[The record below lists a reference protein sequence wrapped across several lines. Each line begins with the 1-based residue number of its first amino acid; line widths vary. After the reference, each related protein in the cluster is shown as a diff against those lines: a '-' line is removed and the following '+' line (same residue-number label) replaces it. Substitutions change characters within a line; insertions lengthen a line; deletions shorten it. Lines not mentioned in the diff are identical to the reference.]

1 MKSLL
6 KYFKGYLWETFLGP
20 VFKLLEAIF
29 ELCVPLIIAHLVDQ
43 VIPKKET
50 SAVVMTVGVL
60 FLFASFGVVVAITA
74 QYFSAKAAIGYTQ
87 QLTQALYQKI
97 IRLSESQRQ
106 TLGESSL
113 ITRVTNDTY
122 QVQTGLNIF
131 FRLFLRSPFIVF
143 GAAYMAW
150 QLNAQ
155 LASYLLAMILVLY
168 LILAVLMGLTA
179 PGYVKIRQATD
190 RVVQVTQEGM
200 AGYRVIR
207 SFNQVEGYLST
218 YNQVNQNLLG
228 HQLKTGFLAALTN
241 PLTYLVVNVTTVL
254 VLWQGDWALG
264 QGLLAK
270 GALVALVNY
279 LTLILGELIK
289 TTIVL
294 GNLNKAWISAQ
305 RIQAVLA
312 MPEEASDQ
320 KTNSQVTR
328 DTSNSTLQAQSL
340 SYTYP
345 GSPMPTIKQVSLQ
358 LQEGQW
364 LGLTGVTGA
373 GKTSLIKLLLGILPA
388 DRGRLVGPD
397 AEDLAWV
404 PQQAQL
410 FKGTIRSNLLLA
422 QDQASDQDLWQ
433 ALALAQAD
441 DFVAEKG
448 GLDAQVT
455 AFGRNFSGG
464 QRQRLTVARALLKAK
479 KGLILDDATSALD
492 YATESRLL
500 SGLKAARPD
509 LMVIMISQRL
519 NALRFADQILVLEDG
534 QTTGYGPAQDLVQ
547 SNPYYRT
554 LVQTQSQGGDRQ

>member
-1 MKSLL
+1 MKSLWSF
-6 KYFKGYLWETFLGP
+6 FKGYRGVALLGP
-20 VFKLLEAIF
+20 LLKLAEALLELA
-29 ELCVPLIIAHLVDQ
+29 VPLVVAQIIDRILTGDGAIWGSIVLLLGL
-43 VIPKKET
+43 
-50 SAVVMTVGVL
+50 ALAGVL
-60 FLFASFGVVVAITA
+60 MAITA

-97 IRLSESQRQ
+97 SRLSESQRQ

-207 SFNQVEGYLST
+207 SFNQVDGYLST
-218 YNQVNQNLLG
+218 YNQVNQSLLG

-312 MPEEASDQ
+312 MPEEDPGQ
-320 KTNSQVTR
+320 KTSSQVTEE
-328 DTSNSTLQAQSL
+328 NSASTWQAQNL

-358 LQEGQW
+358 VQEGQW

-388 DRGRLVGPD
+388 DQGRLVGPD

-464 QRQRLTVARALLKAK
+464 QRQRLTVARALLKAQ

-519 NALRFADQILVLEDG
+519 NALRFADDILVLEDG
-534 QTTGYGPAQDLVQ
+534 QATGYGPDQDLVQ

>member
-1 MKSLL
+1 MKSLWSF
-6 KYFKGYLWETFLGP
+6 FKGYRGVALLGP
-20 VFKLLEAIF
+20 LLKLAEALLELA
-29 ELCVPLIIAHLVDQ
+29 VPLVVAQIIDRILTGDGAIWGSIALLLGL
-43 VIPKKET
+43 
-50 SAVVMTVGVL
+50 ALAGVL
-60 FLFASFGVVVAITA
+60 MAITA
-74 QYFSAKAAIGYTQ
+74 QYFSAKAAIGYTR

-97 IRLSESQRQ
+97 SRLSESQRQ
-106 TLGESSL
+106 TIGESSL

-155 LASYLLAMILVLY
+155 LASYLLVMILVLY

-179 PGYVKIRQATD
+179 PGYVKIRQAID

-218 YNQVNQNLLG
+218 YNQVNQSLLG

-328 DTSNSTLQAQSL
+328 DTSNSTWQAQSL

-519 NALRFADQILVLEDG
+519 NALRFADDILVLEDG
-534 QTTGYGPAQDLVQ
+534 QATGYGPAQDLAQ

>member
-6 KYFKGYLWETFLGP
+6 SFFKGYRGVALLGP
-20 VFKLLEAIF
+20 LLKLAEALLELA
-29 ELCVPLIIAHLVDQ
+29 VPLVVAQIIDRILTGDGAIWGSIALLLGL
-43 VIPKKET
+43 
-50 SAVVMTVGVL
+50 ALAGVL
-60 FLFASFGVVVAITA
+60 MAITA
-74 QYFSAKAAIGYTQ
+74 QYFSAKAAIGYTR

-97 IRLSESQRQ
+97 SRLSESQRQ
-106 TLGESSL
+106 TIGESSL

-155 LASYLLAMILVLY
+155 LASYLLVMILALY

-207 SFNQVEGYLST
+207 SFNQVDGYLST
-218 YNQVNQNLLG
+218 YNQVNQSLLG

-254 VLWQGDWALG
+254 VLWQGDWALD

-312 MPEEASDQ
+312 MPEEDPGQ
-320 KTNSQVTR
+320 KTSSQVTR
-328 DTSNSTLQAQSL
+328 DTSASTWQAQYL

-373 GKTSLIKLLLGILPA
+373 GKTSLIKLLLGIL
-388 DRGRLVGPD
+388 LVDQGSLAGPD

-422 QDQASDQDLWQ
+422 QDRASDQDLWQ
-433 ALALAQAD
+433 ALALAQAE

-464 QRQRLTVARALLKAK
+464 QRQRLTLARALLKAK

-500 SGLKAARPD
+500 SGLKAARPG
-509 LMVIMISQRL
+509 LMVIMVSQRL

-534 QTTGYGPAQDLVQ
+534 QTTGYGPAQDLAQ

>member
-1 MKSLL
+1 MKSLWSF
-6 KYFKGYLWETFLGP
+6 FKGYRGVALLGP
-20 VFKLLEAIF
+20 LLKLAEALLELA
-29 ELCVPLIIAHLVDQ
+29 VPLVVAQIIDRILTGDGAIWGSIALLLGLALAG
-43 VIPKKET
+43 VI
-50 SAVVMTVGVL
+50 M
-60 FLFASFGVVVAITA
+60 AITA
-74 QYFSAKAAIGYTQ
+74 QYFSAKAAICYTR

-97 IRLSESQRQ
+97 SRLSESQRQ
-106 TLGESSL
+106 ILGESSL

-155 LASYLLAMILVLY
+155 LASYLLVMILVLY

-207 SFNQVEGYLST
+207 SFNQVDGYLST

-328 DTSNSTLQAQSL
+328 DTSNSTWQAQSL

>member
-1 MKSLL
+1 MKSLWSF
-6 KYFKGYLWETFLGP
+6 FKGYRGVALLGP
-20 VFKLLEAIF
+20 LLKLAEALLELA
-29 ELCVPLIIAHLVDQ
+29 VPLVVAQIIDRILTGDGAIWGSIALLLGLAL
-43 VIPKKET
+43 
-50 SAVVMTVGVL
+50 SGV
-60 FLFASFGVVVAITA
+60 FMAITA
-74 QYFSAKAAIGYTQ
+74 QYFSAKAAIGYTR

-97 IRLSESQRQ
+97 SRLSESQRQ
-106 TLGESSL
+106 TIGESSL
-113 ITRVTNDTY
+113 ITRVTNDSY

-155 LASYLLAMILVLY
+155 LASYLLVMILALY

-179 PGYVKIRQATD
+179 PGYAKIRQATD

-207 SFNQVEGYLST
+207 SFNQVDGYLTT
-218 YNQVNQNLLG
+218 YNQANQNLLG

-312 MPEEASDQ
+312 MPEELSDQ
-320 KTNSQVTR
+320 RTSSQVTGDSSDSIWR
-328 DTSNSTLQAQSL
+328 AQSL
-340 SYTYP
+340 TYTYP

-388 DRGRLVGPD
+388 DQGSLVGQD
-397 AEDLAWV
+397 AENLAWV

-410 FKGTIRSNLLLA
+410 FKGTVRSNLLLA
-422 QDQASDQDLWQ
+422 QDKASDQDLWQ
-433 ALALAQAD
+433 ALALAQAA

-509 LMVIMISQRL
+509 LMVIMVSQRL

-534 QTTGYGPAQDLVQ
+534 QTTGYGPVQDLAQ

>member
-1 MKSLL
+1 MKSLWSF
-6 KYFKGYLWETFLGP
+6 FKGYRGVALLGP
-20 VFKLLEAIF
+20 LLKLAEALLELA
-29 ELCVPLIIAHLVDQ
+29 VPLVVAQIIDRILTGDGAIWGSIVLLLGL
-43 VIPKKET
+43 
-50 SAVVMTVGVL
+50 ALAGVL
-60 FLFASFGVVVAITA
+60 MAITA

-97 IRLSESQRQ
+97 SRLSESQRQ

-207 SFNQVEGYLST
+207 SFNQVDGYLST
-218 YNQVNQNLLG
+218 YNQVNQSLLG

-328 DTSNSTLQAQSL
+328 DTSNSTWQAQSL

>member
-1 MKSLL
+1 MKSLWS
-6 KYFKGYLWETFLGP
+6 FFEGYRGVALLGP
-20 VFKLLEAIF
+20 LLKLAEALLELA
-29 ELCVPLIIAHLVDQ
+29 VPLVVAQIIDRILTGDGAIWGSIVLLLGL
-43 VIPKKET
+43 
-50 SAVVMTVGVL
+50 ALAGV
-60 FLFASFGVVVAITA
+60 FMAITA
-74 QYFSAKAAIGYTQ
+74 QYFSAKAAIGYTR

-97 IRLSESQRQ
+97 SRLSESQRQ
-106 TLGESSL
+106 TIGESSL
-113 ITRVTNDTY
+113 ITRVTNDSY

-155 LASYLLAMILVLY
+155 LASYLLVMILVLY

-200 AGYRVIR
+200 SGYRVIR
-207 SFNQVEGYLST
+207 SFNQVDGYLST

-312 MPEEASDQ
+312 IPEEDPGQ
-320 KTNSQVTR
+320 KTSSQVTR
-328 DTSNSTLQAQSL
+328 DTSVSTWQAQSM

-345 GSPMPTIKQVSLQ
+345 SSPMPTIKQVSLQ

-519 NALRFADQILVLEDG
+519 NALRFADDILVLEDG
-534 QTTGYGPAQDLVQ
+534 QATGYGPAQDLAQ
-547 SNPYYRT
+547 SNSYYRT
-554 LVQTQSQGGDRQ
+554 LVQTQSQGGDRP

>member
-1 MKSLL
+1 MKSLWSF
-6 KYFKGYLWETFLGP
+6 FKGYRGVALLGP
-20 VFKLLEAIF
+20 LLKLAEALLELA
-29 ELCVPLIIAHLVDQ
+29 VPLVVAQIIDRILTGDGAIWGSIALLLGL
-43 VIPKKET
+43 
-50 SAVVMTVGVL
+50 ALAGVL
-60 FLFASFGVVVAITA
+60 MAITA

-97 IRLSESQRQ
+97 SRLSESQRQ
-106 TLGESSL
+106 SLGESSL

-150 QLNAQ
+150 KLNAQ
-155 LASYLLAMILVLY
+155 LASYLLVMILVLY

-207 SFNQVEGYLST
+207 SFNQVDGYLST
-218 YNQVNQNLLG
+218 YNQVNQSLLG

-328 DTSNSTLQAQSL
+328 DTDASTWQAQSL

-388 DRGRLVGPD
+388 DQGRLVGPD

-422 QDQASDQDLWQ
+422 QDQASDQELWQ

-509 LMVIMISQRL
+509 LMVIMVSQRL
-519 NALRFADQILVLEDG
+519 NALRFADQILVLEEG
-534 QTTGYGPAQDLVQ
+534 QATGYGPAQDLAQ
-547 SNPYYRT
+547 SNSYYRT

>member
-6 KYFKGYLWETFLGP
+6 SFFKGYRGVALLGP
-20 VFKLLEAIF
+20 LLKLAEALLELA
-29 ELCVPLIIAHLVDQ
+29 VPLVVAQIIDRILTGDGSIWGSIALLLGL
-43 VIPKKET
+43 
-50 SAVVMTVGVL
+50 ALAGVL
-60 FLFASFGVVVAITA
+60 MAITA

-97 IRLSESQRQ
+97 SRLSESQRQ
-106 TLGESSL
+106 TIGESSL

-150 QLNAQ
+150 QLNGQ
-155 LASYLLAMILVLY
+155 LASYLLVMILVLY

-207 SFNQVEGYLST
+207 SFNQVDGYLST
-218 YNQVNQNLLG
+218 YNQVNQSLLG

-312 MPEEASDQ
+312 MPEEDPGQ

-328 DTSNSTLQAQSL
+328 GTSASTWQAQSL

-388 DRGRLVGPD
+388 DQGSLVGPD
-397 AEDLAWV
+397 AQVLAWV

-519 NALRFADQILVLEDG
+519 NALRFADDILVLEDG
-534 QTTGYGPAQDLVQ
+534 QATGYGPAQDLAQ

>member
-1 MKSLL
+1 
-6 KYFKGYLWETFLGP
+6 
-20 VFKLLEAIF
+20 
-29 ELCVPLIIAHLVDQ
+29 
-43 VIPKKET
+43 
-50 SAVVMTVGVL
+50 
-60 FLFASFGVVVAITA
+60 
-74 QYFSAKAAIGYTQ
+74 
-87 QLTQALYQKI
+87 
-97 IRLSESQRQ
+97 
-106 TLGESSL
+106 
-113 ITRVTNDTY
+113 
-122 QVQTGLNIF
+122 
-131 FRLFLRSPFIVF
+131 
-143 GAAYMAW
+143 MAW

-155 LASYLLAMILVLY
+155 LASYLLVMILVLY

-179 PGYVKIRQATD
+179 PGYAKIRQATD

-207 SFNQVEGYLST
+207 SFNQVDGYLST

-312 MPEEASDQ
+312 MPEELSDQ
-320 KTNSQVTR
+320 RTSSQVTGDSSDSIWR
-328 DTSNSTLQAQSL
+328 AQSL
-340 SYTYP
+340 TYTYP

-388 DRGRLVGPD
+388 DQGSLVGPD
-397 AEDLAWV
+397 AENLAWV

-422 QDQASDQDLWQ
+422 QDKASDQDLWQ

-500 SGLKAARPD
+500 AGLKAARPD
-509 LMVIMISQRL
+509 LMVIMVSQRL

-534 QTTGYGPAQDLVQ
+534 QATGYGPAQELAQ

>member
-1 MKSLL
+1 MKSLWSF
-6 KYFKGYLWETFLGP
+6 FKGYRGVALLGP
-20 VFKLLEAIF
+20 LLKLAEALLELA
-29 ELCVPLIIAHLVDQ
+29 VPLVVAQIIDRILTGDGAIWGSIALLLGL
-43 VIPKKET
+43 
-50 SAVVMTVGVL
+50 ALAGVL
-60 FLFASFGVVVAITA
+60 MAITA

-207 SFNQVEGYLST
+207 SFNQVDGYLST
-218 YNQVNQNLLG
+218 YNQVNQSLLG
-228 HQLKTGFLAALTN
+228 NQLKTGFLAALTN

-320 KTNSQVTR
+320 KINSQVTR
-328 DTSNSTLQAQSL
+328 DTSNSTWQAQSL

-388 DRGRLVGPD
+388 DQGRLVGPE

-422 QDQASDQDLWQ
+422 QGRASDQDLWQ
-433 ALALAQAD
+433 ALALAQAA

-464 QRQRLTVARALLKAK
+464 QRQRLTVARALLKGK

-509 LMVIMISQRL
+509 LMVIMVSQRS

-534 QTTGYGPAQDLVQ
+534 QATGYGPAQELAQ

>member
-6 KYFKGYLWETFLGP
+6 SFFKGYRGVALLGP
-20 VFKLLEAIF
+20 LLKLAEALLELA
-29 ELCVPLIIAHLVDQ
+29 VPLVVAQIIDRILTGDGAIWGSIALLLGL
-43 VIPKKET
+43 
-50 SAVVMTVGVL
+50 ALAGVL
-60 FLFASFGVVVAITA
+60 MAITA
-74 QYFSAKAAIGYTQ
+74 QYFSAKAAIGYTR

-97 IRLSESQRQ
+97 SRLSESQRQ
-106 TLGESSL
+106 TIGESSL

-155 LASYLLAMILVLY
+155 LASYLLVMILALY
-168 LILAVLMGLTA
+168 LILAVLMGLTV

-207 SFNQVEGYLST
+207 SFNQVDGYLST
-218 YNQVNQNLLG
+218 YNQVNQSLLG

-254 VLWQGDWALG
+254 VLWQGDWALN
-264 QGLLAK
+264 QGLLSK

-305 RIQAVLA
+305 RIQAVLT
-312 MPEEASDQ
+312 MPEEDPGK
-320 KTNSQVTR
+320 KTSSQVTR
-328 DTSNSTLQAQSL
+328 DTSDSTWQAQSL

-358 LQEGQW
+358 VQEGQW

-388 DRGRLVGPD
+388 DQGSLVGPD
-397 AEDLAWV
+397 AENLAWV
-404 PQQAQL
+404 SQQAQL

-422 QDQASDQDLWQ
+422 QDRASDQDLWQ

-509 LMVIMISQRL
+509 LMVIMVSQRL
-519 NALRFADQILVLEDG
+519 NALRFADDILVLEDG
-534 QTTGYGPAQDLVQ
+534 QTTGYGPAQDLAQ

>member
-1 MKSLL
+1 MKSLWSF
-6 KYFKGYLWETFLGP
+6 FKGYRGVALLGP
-20 VFKLLEAIF
+20 LLKLAEALLELA
-29 ELCVPLIIAHLVDQ
+29 VPLVVAQIIDRILTGDGAIWGSIALLLGL
-43 VIPKKET
+43 
-50 SAVVMTVGVL
+50 ALAGV
-60 FLFASFGVVVAITA
+60 FMAITA
-74 QYFSAKAAIGYTQ
+74 QYFSAKAAIGYTR
-87 QLTQALYQKI
+87 QLTRALYQKI
-97 IRLSESQRQ
+97 SRLSESQRQ
-106 TLGESSL
+106 TIGESSL

-155 LASYLLAMILVLY
+155 LASYLLVMILVLY

-179 PGYVKIRQATD
+179 PGYAKIRQATD

-207 SFNQVEGYLST
+207 SFNQVDGYLTT
-218 YNQVNQNLLG
+218 YDQVNQNLLG

-254 VLWQGDWALG
+254 VLWQGDWALD

-312 MPEEASDQ
+312 MPEEDPGQ
-320 KTNSQVTR
+320 KTSSQVTR
-328 DTSNSTLQAQSL
+328 DTSASTWQAQYL

-373 GKTSLIKLLLGILPA
+373 GKTSLIKLLLGIL
-388 DRGRLVGPD
+388 LVDQGSLAGPD

-422 QDQASDQDLWQ
+422 QDKASDQDLWQ

-509 LMVIMISQRL
+509 LMVIMVSQRL
-519 NALRFADQILVLEDG
+519 NALRFADDILVLEDG
-534 QTTGYGPAQDLVQ
+534 QTTGYGPAQDLAQ

>member
-1 MKSLL
+1 MKSLWSF
-6 KYFKGYLWETFLGP
+6 FKGYRGVALLGP
-20 VFKLLEAIF
+20 LLKLAEALLELA
-29 ELCVPLIIAHLVDQ
+29 VPLVVAQIIDRILTGDGAIWGSIALLLGLAL
-43 VIPKKET
+43 
-50 SAVVMTVGVL
+50 SGV
-60 FLFASFGVVVAITA
+60 FMAITA
-74 QYFSAKAAIGYTQ
+74 QYFSAKAAIGYTR
-87 QLTQALYQKI
+87 QLTRALYQKI
-97 IRLSESQRQ
+97 SRLSESQRQ
-106 TLGESSL
+106 TIGESSL

-155 LASYLLAMILVLY
+155 LASYLLVMILVLY

-179 PGYVKIRQATD
+179 PGYAKIRQATD

-207 SFNQVEGYLST
+207 SFNQVDGYLTT
-218 YNQVNQNLLG
+218 YDQVNQNLLG

-254 VLWQGDWALG
+254 VLWQGDWALD

-312 MPEEASDQ
+312 MPEEDPGQ
-320 KTNSQVTR
+320 KTSSQVTR
-328 DTSNSTLQAQSL
+328 DTSASTWQAQYL

-373 GKTSLIKLLLGILPA
+373 GKTSLIKLLLGIL
-388 DRGRLVGPD
+388 LVDQGSLAGPE

-422 QDQASDQDLWQ
+422 QDKASDQDLWQ

-464 QRQRLTVARALLKAK
+464 QRQRLTLARALLKAK

-500 SGLKAARPD
+500 SGLKSARPD
-509 LMVIMISQRL
+509 LMVIMVSQRL

-534 QTTGYGPAQDLVQ
+534 QSTGYGPTQDLAQ

>member
-1 MKSLL
+1 MKSLWSF
-6 KYFKGYLWETFLGP
+6 FKGYRGVALLGP
-20 VFKLLEAIF
+20 LLKLAEALLELA
-29 ELCVPLIIAHLVDQ
+29 VPLVVAQIIDRILTGDGAIWGSIALLLGLALAG
-43 VIPKKET
+43 VI
-50 SAVVMTVGVL
+50 M
-60 FLFASFGVVVAITA
+60 AITA
-74 QYFSAKAAIGYTQ
+74 QYFSAKAAICYTR

-97 IRLSESQRQ
+97 SRLSESQRQ

-150 QLNAQ
+150 KLNAQ
-155 LASYLLAMILVLY
+155 LASYLLVMILVLY

-207 SFNQVEGYLST
+207 SFNQVDGYLST

-328 DTSNSTLQAQSL
+328 DTSNSTWQAQSL

-464 QRQRLTVARALLKAK
+464 QRQRLTVARALLKAQ

-519 NALRFADQILVLEDG
+519 NALRFADDILVLEDG
-534 QTTGYGPAQDLVQ
+534 QATGYGPAQDLAQ

>member
-1 MKSLL
+1 MKSLWSF
-6 KYFKGYLWETFLGP
+6 FKGYRGVALLGP
-20 VFKLLEAIF
+20 LLKLAEALLELA
-29 ELCVPLIIAHLVDQ
+29 VPLVVAQIIDRILTGDGAIWGSIALLLGL
-43 VIPKKET
+43 
-50 SAVVMTVGVL
+50 ALAGVL
-60 FLFASFGVVVAITA
+60 MAITA
-74 QYFSAKAAIGYTQ
+74 QYFSAKAAIGYTR

-97 IRLSESQRQ
+97 SRLSESQRQ
-106 TLGESSL
+106 SLGESSL

-155 LASYLLAMILVLY
+155 LASYLLVMILVLY

-179 PGYVKIRQATD
+179 PGYAKIRQATD

-218 YNQVNQNLLG
+218 YNKVNQSLLG

-289 TTIVL
+289 TTIIL

-320 KTNSQVTR
+320 KINSQVTR
-328 DTSNSTLQAQSL
+328 DTSNSTWQAQSL

-433 ALALAQAD
+433 ALALAQAA

-455 AFGRNFSGG
+455 AFGRNYSGG

-492 YATESRLL
+492 YATEIRLL

-519 NALRFADQILVLEDG
+519 NALRFADDILVLEDG
-534 QTTGYGPAQDLVQ
+534 QATGYGPAQDLAQ

-554 LVQTQSQGGDRQ
+554 LVQTQSQGGDRP

>member
-1 MKSLL
+1 MKSLWSF
-6 KYFKGYLWETFLGP
+6 FKGYRGVALLGP
-20 VFKLLEAIF
+20 LLKLAEALLELA
-29 ELCVPLIIAHLVDQ
+29 VPLVVAQIIDRILTGDGAIWGSIALLLGL
-43 VIPKKET
+43 
-50 SAVVMTVGVL
+50 ALAGVL
-60 FLFASFGVVVAITA
+60 MAITA

-155 LASYLLAMILVLY
+155 LASYLLVMILVLY

-207 SFNQVEGYLST
+207 SFNQVDGYLST
-218 YNQVNQNLLG
+218 YDQVNQSLLG

>member
-6 KYFKGYLWETFLGP
+6 SFFKGYRGVALLGP
-20 VFKLLEAIF
+20 LLKLAEALLELA
-29 ELCVPLIIAHLVDQ
+29 VPLVVAQIIDRILTGDGAIWGSIALLLGL
-43 VIPKKET
+43 
-50 SAVVMTVGVL
+50 ALAGVL
-60 FLFASFGVVVAITA
+60 MAITA

-155 LASYLLAMILVLY
+155 LASYLLVMILVLY

-207 SFNQVEGYLST
+207 SFNQVEGYLTT
-218 YNQVNQNLLG
+218 YDQVNQNLLG
-228 HQLKTGFLAALTN
+228 HQLKTGFLTALTN
-241 PLTYLVVNVTTVL
+241 PLTYLVVNATTVL
-254 VLWQGDWALG
+254 VLWQGDWALD

-312 MPEEASDQ
+312 MPEEDPGQ
-320 KTNSQVTR
+320 KISSQVTR

>member
-6 KYFKGYLWETFLGP
+6 SFFKGYRGVALLGP
-20 VFKLLEAIF
+20 LLKLAEALLELA
-29 ELCVPLIIAHLVDQ
+29 VPLVVAQIIDRILTGDGAIWGSIALLLGL
-43 VIPKKET
+43 
-50 SAVVMTVGVL
+50 ALAGVL
-60 FLFASFGVVVAITA
+60 MAITA
-74 QYFSAKAAIGYTQ
+74 QYFSAKAAIGYTR

-97 IRLSESQRQ
+97 SRLSESQRQ
-106 TLGESSL
+106 TIGESSL

-155 LASYLLAMILVLY
+155 LASYLLVMILALY

-207 SFNQVEGYLST
+207 SFNQVDGYLTT
-218 YNQVNQNLLG
+218 YDQVNQNLLG
-228 HQLKTGFLAALTN
+228 NQLKTGFLAALTN

-312 MPEEASDQ
+312 MPEEVSDQ
-320 KTNSQVTR
+320 KTSSQATR
-328 DTSNSTLQAQSL
+328 GTSASTWQAQSM

-373 GKTSLIKLLLGILPA
+373 GKTSLIKLLLGIL
-388 DRGRLVGPD
+388 LVDQGSLAGPD

-554 LVQTQSQGGDRQ
+554 LVQTQSQGGDRP

>member
-1 MKSLL
+1 MKSLWSF
-6 KYFKGYLWETFLGP
+6 FKGYRGVALLGP
-20 VFKLLEAIF
+20 LLKLAEALLELA
-29 ELCVPLIIAHLVDQ
+29 VPLVVAQIIDRILTGDGAIWGSIALLLGLAL
-43 VIPKKET
+43 
-50 SAVVMTVGVL
+50 SGV
-60 FLFASFGVVVAITA
+60 FMAITA
-74 QYFSAKAAIGYTQ
+74 QYFSAKAAIGYTR

-97 IRLSESQRQ
+97 SRLSESQRQ
-106 TLGESSL
+106 TIGESSL
-113 ITRVTNDTY
+113 ITRVTNDSY

-155 LASYLLAMILVLY
+155 LASYLLVMILALY

-179 PGYVKIRQATD
+179 PGYAKIRQATD

-207 SFNQVEGYLST
+207 SFNQVDGYLTT
-218 YNQVNQNLLG
+218 YNQANQNLLG

-312 MPEEASDQ
+312 MPEELSDQ
-320 KTNSQVTR
+320 RTSSQVTGDSSDSIWR
-328 DTSNSTLQAQSL
+328 AQSL
-340 SYTYP
+340 TYTYP

-388 DRGRLVGPD
+388 DQGSLVGPD

-509 LMVIMISQRL
+509 LMVIMVSQRL

-534 QTTGYGPAQDLVQ
+534 QTTGCGPAQDLAQ

-554 LVQTQSQGGDRQ
+554 LVQTQSQRGDRQ

>member
-1 MKSLL
+1 MKSLWSF
-6 KYFKGYLWETFLGP
+6 FKGYRGVALLGP
-20 VFKLLEAIF
+20 LLKLAEALLELA
-29 ELCVPLIIAHLVDQ
+29 VPLVVAQIIDRILTGDGAIWGSIALLLGLALAG
-43 VIPKKET
+43 VI
-50 SAVVMTVGVL
+50 M
-60 FLFASFGVVVAITA
+60 AITA
-74 QYFSAKAAIGYTQ
+74 QYFSAKAAICYTR

-97 IRLSESQRQ
+97 SRLSESQRQ
-106 TLGESSL
+106 ILGESSL

-155 LASYLLAMILVLY
+155 LASYLLVMILVLY

-207 SFNQVEGYLST
+207 SFNQVDGYLST

-279 LTLILGELIK
+279 LTLILGELSK

-320 KTNSQVTR
+320 KINSQVTR
-328 DTSNSTLQAQSL
+328 DTSNSTWQAQSL

-479 KGLILDDATSALD
+479 KGLILDDSTSALD

-519 NALRFADQILVLEDG
+519 NALRFADDILVLEDG
-534 QTTGYGPAQDLVQ
+534 QATGYGPAQDLAQ

-554 LVQTQSQGGDRQ
+554 LVQTQSQGGDRP

>member
-6 KYFKGYLWETFLGP
+6 SFFKGYRGVALLGP
-20 VFKLLEAIF
+20 LLKLAEALLELA
-29 ELCVPLIIAHLVDQ
+29 VPLVVAQIIDRILTGDGAIWGSIALLLGL
-43 VIPKKET
+43 
-50 SAVVMTVGVL
+50 ALAGVL
-60 FLFASFGVVVAITA
+60 MAITA
-74 QYFSAKAAIGYTQ
+74 QYFSAKAAIGYTR

-97 IRLSESQRQ
+97 SRLSESQRQ
-106 TLGESSL
+106 TIGESSL

-207 SFNQVEGYLST
+207 SFNQVDGYLST
-218 YNQVNQNLLG
+218 YNQVNQSLLG
-228 HQLKTGFLAALTN
+228 NQLKTGFLAALTN

-320 KTNSQVTR
+320 KINSQVTR
-328 DTSNSTLQAQSL
+328 DTSNSTWQAQSL

-388 DRGRLVGPD
+388 DQGRLVGPE

-422 QDQASDQDLWQ
+422 QGRASDQDLWQ
-433 ALALAQAD
+433 ALALAQAA

-464 QRQRLTVARALLKAK
+464 QRQRLTVARALLKGK

-509 LMVIMISQRL
+509 LMVIMVSQRS

-534 QTTGYGPAQDLVQ
+534 QATGYGPAQELAQ

>member
-1 MKSLL
+1 MKSLWSF
-6 KYFKGYLWETFLGP
+6 FKGYRGVALLGP
-20 VFKLLEAIF
+20 LLKLAEALLELA
-29 ELCVPLIIAHLVDQ
+29 VPLVVAQIIDRILTGDGAIWGSIALLLGL
-43 VIPKKET
+43 
-50 SAVVMTVGVL
+50 ALAGVL
-60 FLFASFGVVVAITA
+60 MAITA

>member
-1 MKSLL
+1 MKSLWSF
-6 KYFKGYLWETFLGP
+6 FKGYRGVALLGP
-20 VFKLLEAIF
+20 LLKLAEALLELA
-29 ELCVPLIIAHLVDQ
+29 VPLVVAQIIDRILTGDGAIWGSIALLLGL
-43 VIPKKET
+43 
-50 SAVVMTVGVL
+50 ALAGVL
-60 FLFASFGVVVAITA
+60 MAITA
-74 QYFSAKAAIGYTQ
+74 QYFSAKAAIGYTR

-97 IRLSESQRQ
+97 SRLSESQRQ
-106 TLGESSL
+106 TIGESSL

-155 LASYLLAMILVLY
+155 LASYLLVMILVLY

-179 PGYVKIRQATD
+179 PGYVKIRQAID

-218 YNQVNQNLLG
+218 YNQVNQSLLG

-328 DTSNSTLQAQSL
+328 DTSNSTWQAQSL

-364 LGLTGVTGA
+364 LDLTGVTGA

-519 NALRFADQILVLEDG
+519 NALRFADDILVLEDG
-534 QTTGYGPAQDLVQ
+534 QATGYGPAQDLAQ

-554 LVQTQSQGGDRQ
+554 LVQTQSQGGDRP

>member
-1 MKSLL
+1 MKSLWSF
-6 KYFKGYLWETFLGP
+6 FKGYRGVALLGP
-20 VFKLLEAIF
+20 LLKLAEALLELA
-29 ELCVPLIIAHLVDQ
+29 VPLVVAQIIDRILTGDGAIWGSIALLLGL
-43 VIPKKET
+43 
-50 SAVVMTVGVL
+50 ALAGVL
-60 FLFASFGVVVAITA
+60 MAITA

-534 QTTGYGPAQDLVQ
+534 QTTGYGPAQDLAQ

>member
-1 MKSLL
+1 MKSLWSF
-6 KYFKGYLWETFLGP
+6 FKGYRGVALLGP
-20 VFKLLEAIF
+20 LLKLAEALLELA
-29 ELCVPLIIAHLVDQ
+29 VPLVVAQIIDRILTGDGAIWGSIALLLGL
-43 VIPKKET
+43 
-50 SAVVMTVGVL
+50 ALAGVL
-60 FLFASFGVVVAITA
+60 MAITA

-422 QDQASDQDLWQ
+422 QDQTSDQDLWQ

>member
-1 MKSLL
+1 MKSLWSF
-6 KYFKGYLWETFLGP
+6 FKGYRGVALLGP
-20 VFKLLEAIF
+20 LLKLAEALLELA
-29 ELCVPLIIAHLVDQ
+29 VPLVVAQIIDRILTGDGAIWGSIALLLGL
-43 VIPKKET
+43 
-50 SAVVMTVGVL
+50 ALAGVL
-60 FLFASFGVVVAITA
+60 MAITA
-74 QYFSAKAAIGYTQ
+74 QYFSAKAAIGYTR

-97 IRLSESQRQ
+97 SRLSESQRQ
-106 TLGESSL
+106 SLGESSL

-150 QLNAQ
+150 KLNAQ
-155 LASYLLAMILVLY
+155 LASYLLVMILVLY

-207 SFNQVEGYLST
+207 SFNQVDGYLST
-218 YNQVNQNLLG
+218 YNQVNQSLLG

-328 DTSNSTLQAQSL
+328 DTDASTWQAQSL

-388 DRGRLVGPD
+388 DQGRLVGPD

-422 QDQASDQDLWQ
+422 QDQASDQELWQ

-509 LMVIMISQRL
+509 LMVIMVSQRL
-519 NALRFADQILVLEDG
+519 NALRFADQILVLEEG
-534 QTTGYGPAQDLVQ
+534 QATGYGPAQDLAQ
-547 SNPYYRT
+547 SNSYYRT

>member
-1 MKSLL
+1 MKSLWSF
-6 KYFKGYLWETFLGP
+6 FKGYRGVALLGP
-20 VFKLLEAIF
+20 LLKLAEALLELA
-29 ELCVPLIIAHLVDQ
+29 VPLVVAQIIDRILTGDGAIWGSIALLLGL
-43 VIPKKET
+43 
-50 SAVVMTVGVL
+50 ALAGVL
-60 FLFASFGVVVAITA
+60 MAITA
-74 QYFSAKAAIGYTQ
+74 QYFSAKAAIGYTR

-97 IRLSESQRQ
+97 SRLSESQRQ
-106 TLGESSL
+106 TIGESSL

-155 LASYLLAMILVLY
+155 LASYLLVMILVLY

-179 PGYVKIRQATD
+179 PGYVKIRQAID

-218 YNQVNQNLLG
+218 YNQVNQSLLG

-328 DTSNSTLQAQSL
+328 DTSNSTWQAQSL

-519 NALRFADQILVLEDG
+519 NALRFADDILVLEDG
-534 QTTGYGPAQDLVQ
+534 QATGYGPAQDLAQ

-554 LVQTQSQGGDRQ
+554 LVQTQSQGGDRP

>member
-1 MKSLL
+1 MKSLWSF
-6 KYFKGYLWETFLGP
+6 FKGYRGVALLGP
-20 VFKLLEAIF
+20 LLKLAEALLELA
-29 ELCVPLIIAHLVDQ
+29 VPLVVAQIIDRILTGDGAIWGSIALLLGLALAG
-43 VIPKKET
+43 VI
-50 SAVVMTVGVL
+50 M
-60 FLFASFGVVVAITA
+60 AITA
-74 QYFSAKAAIGYTQ
+74 QYFSAKAAICYTR

-97 IRLSESQRQ
+97 SRLSESQRQ

-150 QLNAQ
+150 KLNAQ
-155 LASYLLAMILVLY
+155 LASYLLVMILVLY

-207 SFNQVEGYLST
+207 SFNQVDGYLST

-294 GNLNKAWISAQ
+294 GNLNKTWISAQ

-312 MPEEASDQ
+312 MPEEDPGQ
-320 KTNSQVTR
+320 KTSSQVTR
-328 DTSNSTLQAQSL
+328 DTSNSTWQAQSL

-519 NALRFADQILVLEDG
+519 NALRFADDILVLEDG
-534 QTTGYGPAQDLVQ
+534 QATGYGPAQDLAQ

-554 LVQTQSQGGDRQ
+554 LVQTQSQGGDRP

>member
-1 MKSLL
+1 MKSLWSF
-6 KYFKGYLWETFLGP
+6 FKGYRGVALLGP
-20 VFKLLEAIF
+20 LLKLAEALLELA
-29 ELCVPLIIAHLVDQ
+29 VPLVVAQIIDRILTGDGAIWGSIALLLGLALAG
-43 VIPKKET
+43 VI
-50 SAVVMTVGVL
+50 M
-60 FLFASFGVVVAITA
+60 AITA
-74 QYFSAKAAIGYTQ
+74 QYFSAKAAICYTR

-97 IRLSESQRQ
+97 SRLSESQRQ

-150 QLNAQ
+150 KLNAQ
-155 LASYLLAMILVLY
+155 LASYLLVMILVLY

-207 SFNQVEGYLST
+207 SFNQVDGYLST

-328 DTSNSTLQAQSL
+328 DTSNSTWQAQSL

-509 LMVIMISQRL
+509 LMVIMVSQRL
-519 NALRFADQILVLEDG
+519 NALRFADQILVLEVG
-534 QTTGYGPAQDLVQ
+534 QTTGYGPAQDLAQ

>member
-6 KYFKGYLWETFLGP
+6 SFFKGYRGVALLGP
-20 VFKLLEAIF
+20 LLKLAEALLELA
-29 ELCVPLIIAHLVDQ
+29 VPLVVAQIIDRILTGDGAIWGSIALLLGL
-43 VIPKKET
+43 
-50 SAVVMTVGVL
+50 ALAGVL
-60 FLFASFGVVVAITA
+60 MAITA

-97 IRLSESQRQ
+97 SRLSESQRQ
-106 TLGESSL
+106 TIGESSL

-155 LASYLLAMILVLY
+155 LASYLLVMILVLY

-207 SFNQVEGYLST
+207 SFNQVDGYLST
-218 YNQVNQNLLG
+218 YDQVNQSLLG
-228 HQLKTGFLAALTN
+228 QQLKTGFLAALTN

-270 GALVALVNY
+270 GALVAMVNY

-312 MPEEASDQ
+312 MPEEDRGQ
-320 KTNSQVTR
+320 KTSSQVTR
-328 DTSNSTLQAQSL
+328 DTSVSTWQAQYL

-345 GSPMPTIKQVSLQ
+345 SSPMPTIKQVSLQ

-519 NALRFADQILVLEDG
+519 NALRFADQVLVLEDG
-534 QTTGYGPAQDLVQ
+534 QTTGYGPAQDLAQ

>member
-1 MKSLL
+1 MKSLWS
-6 KYFKGYLWETFLGP
+6 FFEGYRGVALLGP
-20 VFKLLEAIF
+20 LLKLAEALLELA
-29 ELCVPLIIAHLVDQ
+29 VPLVVAQIIDRILTGDGAIWGSIVLLLGL
-43 VIPKKET
+43 
-50 SAVVMTVGVL
+50 ALAGV
-60 FLFASFGVVVAITA
+60 FMAITA
-74 QYFSAKAAIGYTQ
+74 QYFSAKAAIGYTR

-97 IRLSESQRQ
+97 SRLSESQRQ
-106 TLGESSL
+106 TIGESSL
-113 ITRVTNDTY
+113 ITRVTNDSY

-155 LASYLLAMILVLY
+155 LASYLLVMILVLY

-200 AGYRVIR
+200 SGYRVIR
-207 SFNQVEGYLST
+207 SFNQVDGYLST

-312 MPEEASDQ
+312 MPEELSDQ
-320 KTNSQVTR
+320 KTSSQVTGESSDSIWR
-328 DTSNSTLQAQSL
+328 AQSL
-340 SYTYP
+340 TYTYP

-388 DRGRLVGPD
+388 DQGSLAGPD

-422 QDQASDQDLWQ
+422 QDRASDQDLWQ
-433 ALALAQAD
+433 ALALAQAA

-509 LMVIMISQRL
+509 LMVIMVSQRL

-534 QTTGYGPAQDLVQ
+534 QTTGYGPAQDLAQ

>member
-1 MKSLL
+1 MKSLWSF
-6 KYFKGYLWETFLGP
+6 FKGYRGVALLGP
-20 VFKLLEAIF
+20 LLKLAEALLELA
-29 ELCVPLIIAHLVDQ
+29 VPLVVAQIIDRILTGDGAIWGSIVFLLGL
-43 VIPKKET
+43 
-50 SAVVMTVGVL
+50 ALAGVL
-60 FLFASFGVVVAITA
+60 MAITA

-97 IRLSESQRQ
+97 SRLSESQRQ
-106 TLGESSL
+106 SLGESSL

-155 LASYLLAMILVLY
+155 LASYLLVMILALY

-207 SFNQVEGYLST
+207 SFNQVDGYLTT
-218 YNQVNQNLLG
+218 YDQVNQNLLG
-228 HQLKTGFLAALTN
+228 YQLKTGFLAALTN

-254 VLWQGDWALG
+254 VLWQGDWALS

-312 MPEEASDQ
+312 MPEELSDQ
-320 KTNSQVTR
+320 KTSCQVTGESSDSIWR
-328 DTSNSTLQAQSL
+328 AQSL
-340 SYTYP
+340 TYTYP

-388 DRGRLVGPD
+388 DQGSLAGPD

-422 QDQASDQDLWQ
+422 QDRASDQDLWQ
-433 ALALAQAD
+433 ALALAQAE

-509 LMVIMISQRL
+509 LMVIMASQRL

-534 QTTGYGPAQDLVQ
+534 QATGYGPAQELAQ

>member
-1 MKSLL
+1 MKSLWSF
-6 KYFKGYLWETFLGP
+6 FKGYRGVALLGP
-20 VFKLLEAIF
+20 LLKLAEALLELA
-29 ELCVPLIIAHLVDQ
+29 VPLVVAQIIDRILTGDGAIWGSIALLLGL
-43 VIPKKET
+43 
-50 SAVVMTVGVL
+50 ALAGVL
-60 FLFASFGVVVAITA
+60 MAITA
-74 QYFSAKAAIGYTQ
+74 QYFSAKAAIGYTR

-97 IRLSESQRQ
+97 SRLSESQRQ
-106 TLGESSL
+106 TIGESSL

-155 LASYLLAMILVLY
+155 LASYLLVMILVLY

-218 YNQVNQNLLG
+218 YNQVNQSLLG
-228 HQLKTGFLAALTN
+228 HQLKTGFLAVLTN

-270 GALVALVNY
+270 GALVAMVNY

-519 NALRFADQILVLEDG
+519 NALRFADQVLVLEDG
-534 QTTGYGPAQDLVQ
+534 QTTGYGPAQDLAQ

>member
-1 MKSLL
+1 MKSLWSF
-6 KYFKGYLWETFLGP
+6 FKGYRGVALLGP
-20 VFKLLEAIF
+20 LLKLAEALLELA
-29 ELCVPLIIAHLVDQ
+29 VPLVVAQIIDRILTGDGAIWGSIVFLLGL
-43 VIPKKET
+43 
-50 SAVVMTVGVL
+50 ALAGVL
-60 FLFASFGVVVAITA
+60 MAITA

-97 IRLSESQRQ
+97 SRLSESQRQ
-106 TLGESSL
+106 SLGESSL

-155 LASYLLAMILVLY
+155 LASYLLVMILALY

-207 SFNQVEGYLST
+207 SFNQVDGYLST
-218 YNQVNQNLLG
+218 YNQVNQSLLG

-254 VLWQGDWALG
+254 VLWQGDWALS

-312 MPEEASDQ
+312 MPEELSDQ
-320 KTNSQVTR
+320 KTSCQVTGESSDSIWR
-328 DTSNSTLQAQSL
+328 AQSL
-340 SYTYP
+340 TYTYP

-388 DRGRLVGPD
+388 DQGSLAGPD

-422 QDQASDQDLWQ
+422 QDRASDQDLWQ
-433 ALALAQAD
+433 ALALAQAE

-534 QTTGYGPAQDLVQ
+534 QATGYGPAQELAQ

>member
-1 MKSLL
+1 MKSLWFF
-6 KYFKGYLWETFLGP
+6 FKGYRGVALLGP
-20 VFKLLEAIF
+20 LLKLAEALLELA
-29 ELCVPLIIAHLVDQ
+29 VPLVVAQIIDRILTGDGAIWGSIALLLGLAL
-43 VIPKKET
+43 
-50 SAVVMTVGVL
+50 SGV
-60 FLFASFGVVVAITA
+60 FMAITA
-74 QYFSAKAAIGYTQ
+74 QYFSAKAAIGYTR

-97 IRLSESQRQ
+97 SRLSESQRQ
-106 TLGESSL
+106 TIGESSL
-113 ITRVTNDTY
+113 ITRVTNDSY

-150 QLNAQ
+150 HLNAQ
-155 LASYLLAMILVLY
+155 LASYLLVMILVLY

-207 SFNQVEGYLST
+207 SFNQVDGYLTT

-305 RIQAVLA
+305 RIQAVLT
-312 MPEEASDQ
+312 MPEEDLGQ
-320 KTNSQVTR
+320 KTSSQVTR
-328 DTSNSTLQAQSL
+328 DTSDSTWQAQYL

-388 DRGRLVGPD
+388 DQGSLAGTD

-422 QDQASDQDLWQ
+422 QDKASDQDLWQ
-433 ALALAQAD
+433 ALALAQAE

>member
-1 MKSLL
+1 MKSLWSF
-6 KYFKGYLWETFLGP
+6 FKGYRGVALLGP
-20 VFKLLEAIF
+20 LLKLAEALLELA
-29 ELCVPLIIAHLVDQ
+29 VPLVVAQIIDRILTGDGAIWGSIALLLGLALAG
-43 VIPKKET
+43 VI
-50 SAVVMTVGVL
+50 M
-60 FLFASFGVVVAITA
+60 AITA
-74 QYFSAKAAIGYTQ
+74 QYFSAKAAICYTR

-97 IRLSESQRQ
+97 SRLSESQRQ

-150 QLNAQ
+150 KLNAQ
-155 LASYLLAMILVLY
+155 LASYLLVMILVLY

-207 SFNQVEGYLST
+207 SFNQVDGYLST
-218 YNQVNQNLLG
+218 YNQVNQSLLG

-305 RIQAVLA
+305 RIQAVLD
-312 MPEEASDQ
+312 MPEEDPGQ
-320 KTNSQVTR
+320 KTSSQVTR
-328 DTSNSTLQAQSL
+328 DTSNSTWQAQSL

-388 DRGRLVGPD
+388 DQGSLVGPD

-509 LMVIMISQRL
+509 LMVIMVSQRL

-534 QTTGYGPAQDLVQ
+534 QTTGYGPAQDLAQ

-554 LVQTQSQGGDRQ
+554 LVQTQSQGGDRP

>member
-1 MKSLL
+1 MKSLWS
-6 KYFKGYLWETFLGP
+6 FFEGYRGVALLGP
-20 VFKLLEAIF
+20 LLKLAEALLELA
-29 ELCVPLIIAHLVDQ
+29 VPLVVAQIIDRILTGDGAIWGSIVFLLGL
-43 VIPKKET
+43 
-50 SAVVMTVGVL
+50 ALAGVL
-60 FLFASFGVVVAITA
+60 MAITA
-74 QYFSAKAAIGYTQ
+74 QYFSAKAAIGYTR
-87 QLTQALYQKI
+87 QLNQALYQKI
-97 IRLSESQRQ
+97 SRLSESQRQ
-106 TLGESSL
+106 TIGESSL
-113 ITRVTNDTY
+113 ITRVTNDSY

-155 LASYLLAMILVLY
+155 LASYLLVMILVLY

-179 PGYVKIRQATD
+179 PGYAKIRQATD

-207 SFNQVEGYLST
+207 SFNQVDGYLTT
-218 YNQVNQNLLG
+218 YDQVNQNLLG

-305 RIQAVLA
+305 RIQAVLT

-373 GKTSLIKLLLGILPA
+373 GKTSLIKLLLGIL
-388 DRGRLVGPD
+388 LVDQGSLAGPD

-422 QDQASDQDLWQ
+422 QDKASDQDLWQ

-509 LMVIMISQRL
+509 LMVIMVSQRL
-519 NALRFADQILVLEDG
+519 NALRFADDILVLEDG
-534 QTTGYGPAQDLVQ
+534 QTTGYGPAQDLAQ

>member
-1 MKSLL
+1 MKSLWSF
-6 KYFKGYLWETFLGP
+6 FKGYRGVALLGP
-20 VFKLLEAIF
+20 LLKLAEALLELA
-29 ELCVPLIIAHLVDQ
+29 VPLVVAQIIDRILTGDGAIWGSIALLLGL
-43 VIPKKET
+43 
-50 SAVVMTVGVL
+50 ALAGVL
-60 FLFASFGVVVAITA
+60 MAITA
-74 QYFSAKAAIGYTQ
+74 QYFSAKAAIGYTR

-97 IRLSESQRQ
+97 SRLSESQRQ
-106 TLGESSL
+106 TIGESSL

-155 LASYLLAMILVLY
+155 LASYLLVMILVLY

-218 YNQVNQNLLG
+218 YNQVNQSLLG

-312 MPEEASDQ
+312 MPEEDPGQ
-320 KTNSQVTR
+320 KTSSQVTR
-328 DTSNSTLQAQSL
+328 DTSDSTWQAQYL

-388 DRGRLVGPD
+388 DQGRLVGPD

-422 QDQASDQDLWQ
+422 QDKASDQDLWQ

-492 YATESRLL
+492 YTTESRLL

-509 LMVIMISQRL
+509 LMVIMVSQRL

-534 QTTGYGPAQDLVQ
+534 QATGYGPAQDLAQ
-547 SNPYYRT
+547 SNSYYRT

>member
-1 MKSLL
+1 MKSLWSF
-6 KYFKGYLWETFLGP
+6 FKGYRGVALLGP
-20 VFKLLEAIF
+20 LLKLAEALLELA
-29 ELCVPLIIAHLVDQ
+29 VPLVVAQIIDRILTGDGAIWGSIALLLGLAL
-43 VIPKKET
+43 
-50 SAVVMTVGVL
+50 SGV
-60 FLFASFGVVVAITA
+60 FMAITA
-74 QYFSAKAAIGYTQ
+74 QYFSAKAAIGHTR
-87 QLTQALYQKI
+87 QLTRALYQKI
-97 IRLSESQRQ
+97 SRLSESQRQ
-106 TLGESSL
+106 TIGESSL

-155 LASYLLAMILVLY
+155 LASYLLVMILVLY
-168 LILAVLMGLTA
+168 LILAVLMGLTG

-207 SFNQVEGYLST
+207 SFNQVDGYLTT
-218 YNQVNQNLLG
+218 YDQVNQNLLG

-254 VLWQGDWALG
+254 VLWQGDWALD

-312 MPEEASDQ
+312 MPEEDPGQ
-320 KTNSQVTR
+320 KTSSQVTR
-328 DTSNSTLQAQSL
+328 DTSASTWQAQYL

-373 GKTSLIKLLLGILPA
+373 GKTSLIKLLLGIL
-388 DRGRLVGPD
+388 LVDQGSLAGPD

-422 QDQASDQDLWQ
+422 QDKASDQDLWQ

-509 LMVIMISQRL
+509 LMVIMVSQRL
-519 NALRFADQILVLEDG
+519 NALRFADDILVLEDG
-534 QTTGYGPAQDLVQ
+534 QTTGYGPAQDLAQ